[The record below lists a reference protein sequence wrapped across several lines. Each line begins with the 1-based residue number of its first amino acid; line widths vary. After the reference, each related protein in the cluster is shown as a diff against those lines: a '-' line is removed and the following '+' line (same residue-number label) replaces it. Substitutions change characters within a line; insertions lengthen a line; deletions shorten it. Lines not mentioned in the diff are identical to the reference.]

1 LQSFAFFLITGKRAF
16 QMHTITGLER
26 LYTNCNNDKYITAK
40 FEAKILSSISRY
52 SKFPTPVEY
61 KSHASRYKLVARLVT
76 EPIKDFPDNSGRST
90 HRLRLDLPIQTPRS
104 TQNTV
109 STQRLDAIETSL
121 EAVMDKMTLVVNAV
135 TELQTQIDNTE
146 NMQNKMAEI
155 MDMESQRVQN
165 IEQKMESVGTAAV
178 NADNMEHFDVI
189 LDRLDYLE
197 LKMEDMK
204 PPDVSSFCT
213 INDYRQLE
221 LRIQSL
227 ETTSPPLSTIFDN
240 RDRRSRNIPQS
251 LSSSLRSSE
260 GNNSPIIIAMAEKI
274 KQLEAQLSIQQTLNV
289 TWQQNIDQM
298 NEKLTK
304 LTAVCQNLN
313 SRLKNHDNSQF
324 IT

>member
-52 SKFPTPVEY
+52 SKFPIPVEY
-61 KSHASRYKLVARLVT
+61 KSHASRYKLLARLVT

-178 NADNMEHFDVI
+178 NSADNMEHFDVI

-197 LKMEDMK
+197 LKMEDIK

-227 ETTSPPLSTIFDN
+227 ENTSPPPSTVFEN
-240 RDRRSRNIPQS
+240 RQSRTRNTMQPQS
-251 LSSSLRSSE
+251 LSSSLRSHTE
-260 GNNSPIIIAMAEKI
+260 ANNSPIIFAMAEKI

-313 SRLKNHDNSQF
+313 SRIKNQ
-324 IT
+324 